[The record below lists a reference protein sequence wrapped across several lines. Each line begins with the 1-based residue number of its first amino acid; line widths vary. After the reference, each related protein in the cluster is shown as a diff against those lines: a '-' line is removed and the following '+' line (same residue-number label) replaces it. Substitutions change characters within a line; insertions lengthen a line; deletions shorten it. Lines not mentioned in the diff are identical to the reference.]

1 MLVSLLLSQG
11 HPSAAQYPLCT
22 LFTEA
27 RIAKHRINMELATQ
41 AILVQSALVSIH
53 GGKDGQ
59 KAFTKLIKGLV
70 DGP

>member
-22 LFTEA
+22 LFAEA
-27 RIAKHRINMELATQ
+27 RIAKHRLNMELITQ
-41 AILVQSALVSIH
+41 AILVRDAINSVI

-59 KAFTKLIKGLV
+59 KAFNKLIKGLA